1 MFTGIIEELG
11 IVTSF
16 IRGSSTAKLTVS
28 ASKNSE
34 AVKAGESIAV
44 NGCCLTVTGVRRNFL
59 EFDVSAETLKTSAL
73 SELKIGDRV
82 NLERALIVS
91 ARLGGHLVTGHVD
104 GVGEIRK
111 KVMLEKGFELHLSV
125 PSELLRYLVVKGSI
139 ALDGVSL
146 TVADLRDAL
155 LVVTV
160 IPQTIN
166 QSNLAAK
173 GVGDRLN
180 LEVDILSKYIEKH
193 LRGDLKPGLTE
204 ETMMRAGFMPMG
216 WIEN

>member
-28 ASKNSE
+28 VSKNFE
-34 AVKAGESIAV
+34 PVKAGESIAV
-44 NGCCLTVTGVRRNFL
+44 NGSCLTVTGIRRSFL
-59 EFDVSAETLKTSAL
+59 EFDVSPETLKVSAL
-73 SELKIGDRV
+73 GEVKIGDRV
-82 NLERALIVS
+82 NLERALMLA

-111 KVMLEKGFELHLSV
+111 KIILERGFELHLSI
-125 PSELLRYLVVKGSI
+125 PSELLCYLVPKGSI

-146 TVADLRDAL
+146 TVADLREAL

-160 IPQTIN
+160 IPHTVNQT
-166 QSNLAAK
+166 NLDAK
-173 GVGDRLN
+173 SVGDRVN

-193 LRGDLKPGLTE
+193 LRGDLKPGVTE
-204 ETMMRAGFMPMG
+204 ETMMRAGFLPMG
-216 WIEN
+216 WIDN